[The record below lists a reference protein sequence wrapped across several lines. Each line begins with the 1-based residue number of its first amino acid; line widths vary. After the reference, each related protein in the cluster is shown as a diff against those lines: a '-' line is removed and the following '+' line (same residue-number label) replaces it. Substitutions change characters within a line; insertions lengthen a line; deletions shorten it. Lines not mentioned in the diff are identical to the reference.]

1 MQIDHVIIASKDLDA
16 TAQNLRNKFG
26 LVALPGGTHPTGTA
40 NRVVPLEAPQYIE
53 LLGIGQ
59 EELLR
64 SHQFGERLLHA
75 LQQGDSLF
83 GWAVC
88 PDDILAESARLGR
101 PLVPGRL
108 ESEDGEVGHWH
119 NIFPDIEDFE
129 RLPFFIKYSNVD
141 SDRRQAGYAEANSP
155 AQPGAISWLEVGDDR
170 EELTSWLGPN
180 SLPLRFNTDPPGFY
194 ALAINSPS
202 GEIVIRNEDL

>member
-16 TAQNLRNKFG
+16 TAQNLRSKFG

-40 NRVVPLEAPQYIE
+40 NRVIPLKPPQYID

-59 EELLR
+59 QELLR
-64 SHQFGERLLHA
+64 SHQFGDRLLHA

-83 GWAVC
+83 GWAVT
-88 PDDILAESARLGR
+88 PDDILAESARLDR
-101 PLVPGRL
+101 PLVPGRR
-108 ESEDGEVGHWH
+108 EGKDGEVGHWH

-129 RLPFFIKYSNVD
+129 RLPFFIKYASAD
-141 SDRRQAGYAEANSP
+141 SARQQAAYTEANSP
-155 AQPGAISWLEVGDDR
+155 AQPGAISWLEVGDDGDG
-170 EELTSWLGPN
+170 LTAWLGPN

-194 ALAINSPS
+194 ALAIESSS